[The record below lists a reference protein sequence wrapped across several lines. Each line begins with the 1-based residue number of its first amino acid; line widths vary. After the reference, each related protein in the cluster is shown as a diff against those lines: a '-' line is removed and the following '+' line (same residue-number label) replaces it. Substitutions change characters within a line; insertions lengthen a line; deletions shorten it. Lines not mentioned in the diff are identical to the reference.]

1 MSNVYIGLL
10 LESILF
16 ALLAFVI
23 HYGEQTVETVCLTGI
38 SSPGSWVEFLYFVR
52 SNLWVKCNTALL
64 CCL

>member
-16 ALLAFVI
+16 VLLAFVI
-23 HYGEQTVETVCLTGI
+23 HYGDQTVETVFLTGI
-38 SSPGSWVEFLYFVR
+38 SLPGSWVEFLYFGR
-52 SNLWVKCNTALL
+52 SNFWVKCSTVLL